1 MASDFQMSDV
11 GGLKGDWGLMLRR
24 GLGAKLWGLHQALK
38 LFYFRLDEVDVVRV
52 VLLVFCRR
60 RERRGGN
67 RAVFLGVRCEVGR

>member
-24 GLGAKLWGLHQALK
+24 GLGAKLGGLHQALK

-52 VLLVFCRR
+52 VLLVFCMR
-60 RERRGGN
+60 REW
-67 RAVFLGVRCEVGR
+67 